1 MSRPAPVGPGGF
13 VLLVARWCS
22 GRRRAQPP
30 ARSPHA
36 SLWLGWLWRRWC
48 SGRRR
53 ARPPARSPHASLWLG
68 VVDLEA
74 RPGPPDPPAPST
86 PAAPAVLCVVAH
98 RLVVRPGSAGP
109 AAPSH
114 RWLVVCVLP
123 GQALCGLCGACAE
136 HEEACDCCRQYE
148 RADAHVHKG
157 AGCLSDKEPLK
168 QPGEQE
174 ETEET
179 PHASRCACHQLL

>member
-1 MSRPAPVGPGGF
+1 MLVPRVAARLF
-13 VLLVARWCS
+13 LMLLVVPTDFRLPRGLSCWAWPLCVPVDDS
-22 GRRRAQPP
+22 PP

-36 SLWLGWLWRRWC
+36 SLR
-48 SGRRR
+48 
-53 ARPPARSPHASLWLG
+53 LG

-98 RLVVRPGSAGP
+98 RLVVRPSPADP

-174 ETEET
+174 ETEEA